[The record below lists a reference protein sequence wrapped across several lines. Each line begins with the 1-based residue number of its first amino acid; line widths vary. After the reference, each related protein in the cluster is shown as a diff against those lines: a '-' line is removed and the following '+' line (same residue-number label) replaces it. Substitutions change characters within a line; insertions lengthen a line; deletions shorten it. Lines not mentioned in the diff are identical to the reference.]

1 MTQRMRFQHNGG
13 GRRAFTI
20 EKAPSGRLQFRG
32 GAPEAG
38 PAAAQPSAM
47 TQGELPL
54 RAPVARPVEETPF
67 EPFADDVAA
76 YVQRNLAQAM
86 APGEAAASLD
96 FDALEDEFE
105 AFGQLSEESYALLQ
119 AAGIPRQIVDR
130 YIEGQ
135 QAAADKLVKEAEE
148 IAGGP
153 QRLRAA
159 QMWAETALPK
169 AQLDAYQRS
178 IEQGPEEAKFAVQ
191 ALCAAHQRATGEAP
205 RLTRG
210 DAAAPSGGAFS
221 SAAEV
226 SEAIRDPRYKK
237 DPAYRAQV
245 AARLSKSKIF

>member
-1 MTQRMRFQHNGG
+1 MTQRMRFHTGAEG

-32 GAPEAG
+32 VEPEMAPAR
-38 PAAAQPSAM
+38 PAPR
-47 TQGELPL
+47 QGEAPL
-54 RAPVARPVEETPF
+54 RAPVARPVDEAPF
-67 EPFADDVAA
+67 EPFAEDVAA
-76 YVQRNLAQAM
+76 IVESRLAQAM

-96 FDALEDEFE
+96 FEALEEEFE
-105 AFGQLSEESYALLQ
+105 ALGHLSEESFALLQ
-119 AAGIPRQIVDR
+119 AAGIPRHIVER

-135 QAAADKLVKEAEE
+135 QAAADKLVAEAEE

-159 QMWAETALPK
+159 QMWAQTALPR
-169 AQLDAYQRS
+169 AQLEAYERAV
-178 IEQGPEEAKFAVQ
+178 EQGPEEAKFAVQ

-210 DAAAPSGGAFS
+210 EAAAPAGGAFA

-245 AARLSKSKIF
+245 AARLAKSKIF